1 MKHTGIVYL
10 VGAGPGDTG
19 LLTLRGAEVMRRA
32 QVVLYDGLVNPA
44 LLQWAAPEAEIIY
57 GGKHDRTRAV
67 SQEELN
73 ATLIAKAREGKC
85 VVRLKAG
92 DPYVFARGGEEAMR
106 LVEAGIPFEVVPG
119 VSSVEGGPNYAG
131 IPLTHRDFCSSYTVI
146 TGHEDPTRIESRL
159 NWKALGGLTGTLVVL
174 MGLKQ
179 LDRITGL
186 LQENGRPGN
195 TPAALIRWATTSR
208 QEVIEGTLAT
218 IAAQAAEAKLSPPVV
233 TIIGD
238 VVKLRSK
245 LDWFG
250 RRTLMG
256 QRIVV
261 TLSRELSPEL
271 CGLLRDRGAEVLEVP
286 GMKCK
291 LPPDTQRVRETM
303 DRLNTYDW
311 IMFSNQVSVAFFFK
325 QFFQYHRD
333 WRDLGNAR
341 ICAFGPLTAIELE
354 KLKLRVDAI
363 PSEHQG
369 PPILE
374 AIAPM
379 GGPIGRCILL
389 ARPLMV
395 VPDIPDCLRAA
406 GAVVDDLPVHEC
418 VVDDEDPHGH
428 AASFASDGA
437 DWLTFAGYFDL
448 DYFHQRF
455 DLNELR
461 KKFPRLRIA
470 TIGPKSAKLVNDL
483 GVKVDAAATSANM
496 ESLVE
501 TIEKAGRWEKV
512 QS

>member
-1 MKHTGIVYL
+1 MNHKGMVYL
-10 VGAGPGDTG
+10 VGAGPGDAG
-19 LLTLRGAEVMRRA
+19 LLTLRGAEVLGHA
-32 QVVLYDGLVNPA
+32 QTVIYDGLVNPA
-44 LLQWAAPEAEIIY
+44 LLQWSAPGAEIIY

-67 SQEELN
+67 SQEDLN
-73 ATLIAKAREGKC
+73 ALLIAKAREGKC

-119 VSSVEGGPNYAG
+119 VSSVEAGPNYAG

-146 TGHEDPTRIESRL
+146 TGHEDPARAGSRL
-159 NWKALGGLTGTLVVL
+159 NWEALGKLTGTLVVL

-179 LDRITGL
+179 LERITGL
-186 LQENGRPGN
+186 LQANGRPGN
-195 TPAALIRWATTSR
+195 TPAALIRWATTPR
-208 QEVIEGTLAT
+208 QQVIEGTLAT
-218 IAAQAAEAKLSPPVV
+218 IAAQADEASLCPPVV

-256 QRIVV
+256 KRVVV
-261 TLSRELSPEL
+261 TLSRELSPPL
-271 CGLLRDRGAEVLEVP
+271 SGLLRERGAELLEVP
-286 GMKCK
+286 GMKCI
-291 LPPDTQRVRETM
+291 LPPDSRRVQDTM
-303 DRLNTYDW
+303 SRLKTYDW
-311 IMFSNQVSVAFFFK
+311 ILFSNQVSVAFFFK

-333 WRDLGNAR
+333 WRDLGHPR
-341 ICAFGPLTAIELE
+341 IGAFGPQTAIELE

-374 AIAPM
+374 VLAPL
-379 GGPIGRCILL
+379 GGVIGRRILL
-389 ARPLMV
+389 ARPQV
-395 VPDIPDCLRAA
+395 AGQDIPKCLGEA
-406 GAVVDDLPVHEC
+406 GAFVDDLPVYQSL
-418 VVDDEDPHGH
+418 VDDEDPHGD
-428 AASFASDGA
+428 AASFASSGA
-437 DWLTFAGYFDL
+437 DWLTVAGYFDL

-455 DLNELR
+455 NLHELR

-470 TIGPKSAKLVNDL
+470 TIGPKTAGLVHDL
-483 GVKVDAAATSANM
+483 GLKVDAAAATANM

-501 TIEKAGRWEKV
+501 AIEKADPTC
-512 QS
+512 

>member
-1 MKHTGIVYL
+1 MVYL

-19 LLTLRGAEVMRRA
+19 LLTLRGAEVLRRA
-32 QVVLYDGLVNPA
+32 QVVLYDGLVNRA
-44 LLQWAAPEAEIIY
+44 LLQWAAPGTEIIY

-73 ATLIAKAREGKC
+73 AILIAKAREGKC

-92 DPYVFARGGEEAMR
+92 DPYVFARGGEEAVR
-106 LVEAGIPFEVVPG
+106 LVEAGIPFEVIPG
-119 VSSVEGGPNYAG
+119 VSSVEAGPNYAG

-146 TGHEDPTRIESRL
+146 TGHEDPARIESRL
-159 NWKALGGLTGTLVVL
+159 NWEALGGLTGTLVVL

-179 LDRITGL
+179 LERITGL
-186 LQENGRPGN
+186 LQANGRPGN

-208 QEVIEGTLAT
+208 QQVIEGTLET
-218 IAAQAAEAKLSPPVV
+218 IAAQAAEARLCPPVV

-271 CGLLRDRGAEVLEVP
+271 CGLLRERGAEVLEIP

-291 LPPDTQRVRETM
+291 LPPDTQRVQETM
-303 DRLNTYDW
+303 SRLNTYDW
-311 IMFSNQVSVAFFFK
+311 ILFSNQVSVAFFFK

-333 WRDLGNAR
+333 WRDLGHAR
-341 ICAFGPLTAIELE
+341 IGAFGPLTAIELQ

-374 AIAPM
+374 VLAPL
-379 GGPIGRCILL
+379 GGVIGRRILL
-389 ARPLMV
+389 ARPLV
-395 VPDIPDCLRAA
+395 AGPDIPKCLREA
-406 GAVVDDLPVHEC
+406 GAFVEDLMVHEC
-418 VVDDEDPHGH
+418 VVDDEDPHGD
-428 AASFASDGA
+428 AASFANSGA

-455 DLNELR
+455 NLHDLR

-470 TIGPKSAKLVNDL
+470 TIGPKSAGLVNDL
-483 GVKVDAAATSANM
+483 GLKVDATAAAASM
-496 ESLVE
+496 ESLAGA
-501 TIEKAGRWEKV
+501 IEKAGA
-512 QS
+512 